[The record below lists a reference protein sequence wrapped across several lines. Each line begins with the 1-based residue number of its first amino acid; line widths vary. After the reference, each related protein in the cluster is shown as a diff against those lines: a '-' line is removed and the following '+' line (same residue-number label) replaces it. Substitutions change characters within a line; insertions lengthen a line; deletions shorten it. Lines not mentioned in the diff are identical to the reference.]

1 MPSMPVLLKGKSIF
15 RIIRSG
21 HIADPELV
29 TLTCIAMLGLDKADS
44 KAT

>member
-1 MPSMPVLLKGKSIF
+1 MPFMPVLLKGKSIF
-15 RIIRSG
+15 RITRSG

-29 TLTCIAMLGLDKADS
+29 TLTYIAILGLDKAYS